1 MSIKAKPI
9 SKGFKSAVGGKVP
22 TAKTPLTR
30 SDIKTK
36 AELKHR
42 EAKREKPAPKLELT
56 PPTHRLAIMKQQTS
70 NQNESRI
77 KILKQGLGDASI
89 KLNNHRRLN
98 VLKGK
103 VKADFS
109 KSKDK
114 ERER

>member
-9 SKGFKSAVGGKVP
+9 SKGFKTAVRGNAP
-22 TAKTPLTR
+22 TARPSKVR

-36 AELKHR
+36 VELRHR
-42 EAKREKPAPKLELT
+42 EAKREKPIPKLELT
-56 PPTHRLAIMKQQTS
+56 PPTHRIAIIKQQTS
-70 NQNESRI
+70 NQNEKRI
-77 KILKQGLGDASI
+77 KELRQGLDGAST

-103 VKADFS
+103 VKADFG

-114 ERER
+114 GHER